1 MTKTARQTV
10 REASFRTQK
19 PRTEGAPRLV
29 CLAVKLTCDL
39 DFERDGGGCK
49 AAGGRCGGPAFDPPS
64 CRGGALFLV
73 GGRCRAERVHKVAAQ
88 AHLGADR
95 AFLRRE
101 AFVICVGSHEG
112 EGEDKAESKD
122 QRRRKGCCPPEQMG
136 LFHAVSSF
144 MVFRFSILARSFAL
158 CQGFF
163 ADRIKFH
170 KTDTFSFARAETDA
184 EALGE
189 GGV

>member
-39 DFERDGGGCK
+39 DFERDGGCCK
-49 AAGGRCGGPAFDPPS
+49 AAGSRCGGPAFDPPS
-64 CRGGALFLV
+64 CRGGTLFLLFGS
-73 GGRCRAERVHKVAAQ
+73 GGAERVREFAAQ

-95 AFLRRE
+95 AVLGGE

-112 EGEDKAESKD
+112 EGEDKAESED

-136 LFHAVSSF
+136 LLHAVSSF
-144 MVFRFSILARSFAL
+144 KVFRFSILARSFAL

-170 KTDTFSFARAETDA
+170 KTDTFSIAPRGDRC
-184 EALGE
+184 GSSW
-189 GGV
+189 